1 MQRAIQHLFDVFNC
15 KAMARNSPT
24 SKSSMET
31 IFPRFGENQQ
41 TISIRDV
48 GDPFFKPGMKTL
60 IEQFAFPVLHC
71 FFLSQHV
78 TALAVGLVK
87 RGQSYEG
94 PYDIA
99 THVMTSSWWVIQC
112 MSSTVHVIVAFSQT
126 RVQHTLFCATVYFD
140 LLCVDLQFST

>member
-1 MQRAIQHLFDVFNC
+1 MWGYPVLYFFHFNQVTTQGASKVFRRIVLPEGFEEISTPVAC
-15 KAMARNSPT
+15 KGQSSTFLMYSIVKQWREAHRLVT
-24 SKSSMET
+24 SMSSMET

-78 TALAVGLVK
+78 TALAVGLVF
-87 RGQSYEG
+87 Y
-94 PYDIA
+94 
-99 THVMTSSWWVIQC
+99 
-112 MSSTVHVIVAFSQT
+112 STG
-126 RVQHTLFCATVYFD
+126 
-140 LLCVDLQFST
+140 

>member
-1 MQRAIQHLFDVFNC
+1 
-15 KAMARNSPT
+15 
-24 SKSSMET
+24 MET

-99 THVMTSSWWVIQC
+99 THVMTSS
-112 MSSTVHVIVAFSQT
+112 
-126 RVQHTLFCATVYFD
+126 
-140 LLCVDLQFST
+140 